1 MRVSVSTV
9 SFLFLYFSFPH
20 YEKLHVGLRFEN
32 KNYFLVYVDMQRMQF
47 GVIQQWD
54 NIDAR
59 RERVPKSLIY
69 LNEDPTL
76 SSRNILPLPLKMTS
90 WKALQPRSAVSEE
103 TGFKSQR
110 MVALLLKE
118 FKSGPTS
125 GVSWIHIDLRT
136 GSQFSRGSQVHF

>member
-1 MRVSVSTV
+1 MRVS
-9 SFLFLYFSFPH
+9 FDQ
-20 YEKLHVGLRFEN
+20 
-32 KNYFLVYVDMQRMQF
+32 NYFLSHRPCFHFQITICGNLLQIGSLCVDMQRMQF

-136 GSQFSRGSQVHF
+136 GSQFSRGSQVDF